1 MKPQNSQVKS
11 NLDSFRASLMAEKE
25 EEEKEYYSNKNEYDE
40 CNSYYT
46 SSSNRFLNEIDEL
59 K

>member
-1 MKPQNSQVKS
+1 
-11 NLDSFRASLMAEKE
+11 MAEKE